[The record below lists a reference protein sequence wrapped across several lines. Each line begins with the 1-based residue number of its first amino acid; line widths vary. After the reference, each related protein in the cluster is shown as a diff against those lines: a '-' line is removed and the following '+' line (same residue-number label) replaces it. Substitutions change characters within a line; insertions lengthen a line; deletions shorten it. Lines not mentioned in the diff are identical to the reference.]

1 MPTPPNKLLSDTVPS
16 NNLQLTSKYL
26 SYFDLS
32 KKESIADTIHPS
44 VGLSIADPTM
54 ESANNSKSEHFFSY
68 VKATPVKNPNLLLW
82 SHELAAEIFG
92 DLAAELDNRTSHPE
106 NNIHPDGIQTSNKT
120 CEISKVW
127 AQYLSGNQTF
137 SGSKP
142 FATRYGGF
150 QFGHWAGQ
158 LGDGRA
164 LNLGE
169 HNGWEIQLKGAG
181 PTPYSRSG
189 DGRAVLRSSIREY
202 LCSEYMHYLGIPTT
216 RALALVTTGEDVIRD
231 MFYDGHPVAEPGAIV
246 TRVAPSFLRF
256 GHYEILAA
264 SGQQDSL
271 KKIIQFTIKNY
282 FPSLLS
288 MQHQQLQEQQQKQ
301 QSSSNTSNPN
311 QLISESPIRLTDE
324 LIVQWFTEIATRTA
338 DLIAQWMRVGFVHGV
353 LNTDNMSILGLTIDF
368 GPYGWLDAF
377 DPAWTPNTTDR
388 RGRYSYAQ
396 QPQIAFW
403 NLHRLAEAIGTI
415 MQDPQ
420 SLATGLQVYQQ
431 QFNQSYVT
439 MMFKKMGLSP
449 TPVLSNLQSS
459 LSPSLQDLEW
469 IEKLVQTISP
479 SEIATNNSDD
489 LLNEDGSG
497 HESWKIEID
506 MTLFFSHLPLFH
518 AKNPE
523 NLLKK
528 INLELGVDE
537 ANLTLADVEGLL
549 RTLLDASIK
558 ASSAV
563 GEDKDLPKE
572 NRMDSRGLLHNIF
585 LGISYCYVLNKNQV
599 PNQNSNLDNPSNST
613 VTNERVLPLIQ
624 QKILPWLLEYF
635 HRSRNSDQR
644 SWDEIYQEMKT
655 QNPQF
660 LLRNYLVQEAIS
672 EIESAKKSALSNS
685 ENLPAN
691 IDIQFIQK
699 EKNLLHQLLLLI
711 RSPYEANSDPAITE
725 KFFAKRP
732 EWARNKPGSSQLSC
746 SS

>member
-1 MPTPPNKLLSDTVPS
+1 MPVSPNKVPS

-32 KKESIADTIHPS
+32 KKESATDLVEHSTDSS
-44 VGLSIADPTM
+44 VDLSSTHSTNRSTM
-54 ESANNSKSEHFFSY
+54 ESANNSKPEHFFSY

-82 SHELAAEIFG
+82 SQELAAEIFG
-92 DLAAELDNRTSHPE
+92 DLAVE
-106 NNIHPDGIQTSNKT
+106 
-120 CEISKVW
+120 W

-181 PTPYSRSG
+181 QTPYSRSG

-288 MQHQQLQEQQQKQ
+288 MQQQQQQKQ
-301 QSSSNTSNPN
+301 QSSSMLNQPT
-311 QLISESPIRLTDE
+311 QLIDESPISLTDE
-324 LIVQWFTEIATRTA
+324 LIVQWFTEVATRTA
-338 DLIAQWMRVGFVHGV
+338 DLIVQWMRVGFVHGV
-353 LNTDNMSILGLTIDF
+353 LNTDNMSILGLTIDY

-420 SLATGLQVYQQ
+420 SLASGLQVYQQ
-431 QFNQSYVT
+431 HFNQSYVA

-449 TPVLSNLQSS
+449 ASASSNLQPS

-469 IEKLVQTISP
+469 IEKLVQNISP
-479 SEIATNNSDD
+479 SDIATNNSDD
-489 LLNEDGSG
+489 HLNEDGSG
-497 HESWKIEID
+497 HASWKIEID

-518 AKNPE
+518 AKNPD

-528 INLELGVDE
+528 ISREIGVDE
-537 ANLTLADVEGLL
+537 ANLTMANVNH
-549 RTLLDASIK
+549 S
-558 ASSAV
+558 
-563 GEDKDLPKE
+563 
-572 NRMDSRGLLHNIF
+572 LLHNIF
-585 LGISYCYVLNKNQV
+585 LGISYYQTLNEVNNT
-599 PNQNSNLDNPSNST
+599 NQNSNIINQPNLT
-613 VTNERVLPLIQ
+613 VTNEKHLPFIQ

-644 SWDEIYQEMKT
+644 SWDEIYQEMKN

-672 EIESAKKSALSNS
+672 EIESAKESALSS
-685 ENLPAN
+685 PENLPVN
-691 IDIQFIQK
+691 IDIHFIQK
-699 EKNLLHQLLLLI
+699 EQNLLHQLLLLI